1 MEMTRYAK
9 YRILLFSLELT
20 GGKFL
25 RVDNLEDSCSAIEAK
40 AVFDEM
46 RRTADVVDV
55 GEGAGHRL
63 SLVQEI
69 DSFECRGIPR
79 EFRLGLG
86 IAGHLPNGFLH
97 RAFRLLA
104 TTFDPILVH
113 LVHASKL
120 RLDFQEAA
128 RTPVCSDPI
137 TKWRAGR
144 L

>member
-1 MEMTRYAK
+1 MEMTTYAK

-20 GGKFL
+20 DGKFL
-25 RVDNLEDSCSAIEAK
+25 RVDNLEDGCSAVEAK

-79 EFRLGLG
+79 ECRG
-86 IAGHLPNGFLH
+86 IP
-97 RAFRLLA
+97 
-104 TTFDPILVH
+104 
-113 LVHASKL
+113 S
-120 RLDFQEAA
+120 
-128 RTPVCSDPI
+128 
-137 TKWRAGR
+137 
-144 L
+144 

>member
-1 MEMTRYAK
+1 MDHCCASAFAISHLEDSRAVLGLAADARGAQHLTGMEMTTYAK

-20 GGKFL
+20 DGKFL
-25 RVDNLEDSCSAIEAK
+25 RVDNLEDGCSAIEAK

-79 EFRLGLG
+79 ECRG
-86 IAGHLPNGFLH
+86 IPL
-97 RAFRLLA
+97 
-104 TTFDPILVH
+104 
-113 LVHASKL
+113 
-120 RLDFQEAA
+120 
-128 RTPVCSDPI
+128 
-137 TKWRAGR
+137 
-144 L
+144 

>member
-25 RVDNLEDSCSAIEAK
+25 RVDYLEDSCSAIEAK

-55 GEGAGHRL
+55 GEGAGNRL

-79 EFRLGLG
+79 ECRG
-86 IAGHLPNGFLH
+86 IPL
-97 RAFRLLA
+97 
-104 TTFDPILVH
+104 
-113 LVHASKL
+113 
-120 RLDFQEAA
+120 
-128 RTPVCSDPI
+128 
-137 TKWRAGR
+137 
-144 L
+144 